1 MQGVR
6 QSVLY
11 LTRGILPMGGIA
23 QPAGRV
29 VDEGPV
35 WYLGEPRRQSVEIA
49 VDAVL
54 RRDMTGKPIVRD
66 STRAHDKAIDR
77 KHEFRMR
84 RRRHLTI
91 IGDLAAFPEARDI
104 GPALR
109 RTHHFFVAGG
119 DL

>member
-11 LTRGILPMGGIA
+11 PTRGILPMGGIA
-23 QPAGRV
+23 QPAGTV
-29 VDEGPV
+29 GNEGPGS
-35 WYLGEPRRQSVEIA
+35 YLGEPRQKSGGIA
-49 VDAVL
+49 LDAVL
-54 RRDMTGKPIVRD
+54 RRDMPGKPIVRD
-66 STRAHDKAIDR
+66 LTRAHDKAIDR

-104 GPALR
+104 GPRLSR
-109 RTHHFFVAGG
+109 SYHFFVAG
-119 DL
+119 